1 MAVLTHQGS
10 HRASKYV
17 HKWHCSLVGESE
29 TFETRPRHPL
39 LRNGGGGVRVNFR
52 GNGSAVG
59 LKLGGKVSAAARKVA
74 GGVGG
79 GDITMTCE
87 PAPHVDAS
95 EPVVG
100 LNMHPQWRRQS
111 SELLGW

>member
-1 MAVLTHQGS
+1 MNSIVGLRVS
-10 HRASKYV
+10 PKRSKPGLSALFYR
-17 HKWHCSLVGESE
+17 K
-29 TFETRPRHPL
+29 
-39 LRNGGGGVRVNFR
+39 GGGEVGDNFR
-52 GNGSAVG
+52 GNISAGG

>member
-1 MAVLTHQGS
+1 MNGIVALWVS
-10 HRASKYV
+10 PKRSKPGPGALF
-17 HKWHCSLVGESE
+17 C
-29 TFETRPRHPL
+29 
-39 LRNGGGGVRVNFR
+39 RNGGGGVRVNFR